1 MSAYPRIAQLAQ
13 ADPNKLTSRQVQV
26 HVIHQDCEKPARG
39 SMHQVDKDARMAA
52 AVPALLAHIDEL
64 YGEADQLR
72 QTTRHHQDRHAD
84 AARLLEKARAEVTQ
98 IAIDTSPAY
107 AQLRDERDSARRE
120 RDEAMRKQEPLR
132 VSVVAALAVL
142 DSFDTL
148 PADDFQTEALID
160 RARNFLRGVR

>member
-1 MSAYPRIAQLAQ
+1 VVIMLNLPNLDRLERRARFNRI
-13 ADPNKLTSRQVQV
+13 DVTTREIQVLNIR
-26 HVIHQDCEKPARG
+26 HDYERTPIDASNEKA
-39 SMHQVDKDARMAA
+39 HRMAD
-52 AVPALLAHIDEL
+52 AVPSLLAHIDEL
-64 YGEADQLR
+64 HGR
-72 QTTRHHQDRHAD
+72 VHAVLAELD
-84 AARLLEKARAEVTQ
+84 KARFEVTQ

-148 PADDFQTEALID
+148 PADDLQVEALID
-160 RARNFLRGVR
+160 RARNLLRGAR